1 MYLKRKVCVHQMSC
15 RTLNTDIWV
24 LWNISKSATFISPRC
39 WVMQRFLCC
48 LLTACLLQACCVLA
62 ACLLHACLLFA
73 CYVLAV
79 CLLCVLAACLLRAFC
94 VPSACLLRSCC
105 VLAACLHMCLLLH
118 NVYLLCLLH
127 YLNFP
132 PKFGST
138 WGSPLY
144 AYGSSS
150 SSYLLQN
157 MVEASCCLVSALT
170 NRVCQELK
178 KLHKN

>member
-1 MYLKRKVCVHQMSC
+1 MTVVAVNCVSQTLCSIVNFNLSELCHTNKVKNHSHIQDV
-15 RTLNTDIWV
+15 
-24 LWNISKSATFISPRC
+24 
-39 WVMQRFLCC
+39 
-48 LLTACLLQACCVLA
+48 
-62 ACLLHACLLFA
+62 
-73 CYVLAV
+73 AV
-79 CLLCVLAACLLRAFC
+79 CLLRACCMLVCCLLATCLLYACYVCLLRACF
-94 VPSACLLRSCC
+94 VHSAYLLRACC

-138 WGSPLY
+138 GGSPLY
-144 AYGSSS
+144 AYKSSS